1 MFDHTAP
8 LLVPGHMA
16 DRMTEAQARRL
27 AKEARAGSTR
37 TLWLTGELRSAVG
50 SAVGAT
56 AALVTRLGRVHVRPG
71 PRLAAGRD
79 RA

>member
-27 AKEARAGSTR
+27 AREARAGRTR
-37 TLWLTGELRSAVG
+37 TLWLTGGLRSAVG
-50 SAVGAT
+50 AT
-56 AALVTRLGRVHVRPG
+56 TALVTRLGHAHARPG
-71 PRLAAGRD
+71 PRLATGHD

>member
-8 LLVPGHMA
+8 LLVQSHMA

-27 AKEARAGSTR
+27 AREARAGSTR
-37 TLWLTGELRSAVG
+37 TPWLTGGLRSAVF
-50 SAVGAT
+50 AT
-56 AALVTRLGRVHVRPG
+56 AALVTRLGHVHVRPG